1 MLGGVKLHKIGG
13 SLMVAIPADV
23 ARSLDLHEGD
33 NVEVREDAGRV
44 IVEPARSLRELFAGW
59 EPLGP
64 PGVMADVASLIRED
78 RESH

>member
-1 MLGGVKLHKIGG
+1 
-13 SLMVAIPADV
+13 MVSIPADV
-23 ARSLDLHEGD
+23 ARRLDLHEGD

-44 IVEPARSLRELFAGW
+44 IVEPAGSLRELFASW

-64 PGVMADVASLIRED
+64 AGVMADVVALIREE